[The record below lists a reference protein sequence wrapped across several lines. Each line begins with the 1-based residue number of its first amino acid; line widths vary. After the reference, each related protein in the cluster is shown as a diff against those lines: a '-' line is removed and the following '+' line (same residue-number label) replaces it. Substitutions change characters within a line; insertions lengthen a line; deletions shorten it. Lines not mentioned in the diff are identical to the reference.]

1 MIVSSE
7 YKASKMINSTDIAFV
22 PLEAVKF
29 RLSQIN
35 EEISNI
41 HGRYNNIINDME
53 TTYGTMETEKNEKF
67 SAFLDNWKTKV
78 NSKITEFQDVLA
90 KVLRD
95 KNSLKDFNDRTVK
108 ALQTKLRSIQE
119 EKKQILDRINSQM
132 DSFGSSQESE

>member
-1 MIVSSE
+1 MMIVSSE

-41 HGRYNNIINDME
+41 HARYNNIINDME

-67 SAFLDNWKTKV
+67 AAFLDNWKTKV
-78 NSKITEFQDVLA
+78 NDKIKEFQDVLA

-95 KNSLKDFNDRTVK
+95 KNSLKDFNDSTVK
-108 ALQTKLRSIQE
+108 ALQAKLRSI
-119 EKKQILDRINSQM
+119 
-132 DSFGSSQESE
+132 

>member
-1 MIVSSE
+1 MPEEEETEAAYKPRRNSMMIVSSE

-119 EKKQILDRINSQM
+119 EKK
-132 DSFGSSQESE
+132 